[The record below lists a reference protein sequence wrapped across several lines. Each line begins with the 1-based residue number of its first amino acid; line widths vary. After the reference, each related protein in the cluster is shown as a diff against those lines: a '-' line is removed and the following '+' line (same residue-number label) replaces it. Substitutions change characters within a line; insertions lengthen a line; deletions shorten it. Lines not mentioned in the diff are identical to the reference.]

1 MPTIR
6 IKGYSTPLIGC
17 NISATLIINGNEE
30 PRVDINIGDL
40 RGCFIVRFTEGELR
54 YALGVL
60 NGHQ

>member
-6 IKGYSTPLIGC
+6 MKGYSIPLIGC
-17 NISATLIINGNEE
+17 NISAIRVANGAEE
-30 PRVDINIGDL
+30 PRVDINIGDA